1 MILLV
6 SFMKA
11 ELLVWGG
18 IVIAILYLA
27 WSTVSQLLSPIFFA
41 AILTYAVYP
50 IHKHLSSRL
59 SIKKSA
65 LILTAFLILIATGI
79 TIELILIF
87 KNVLMSFYEDVIA
100 FISWSQTF
108 TFPFGLTNVIQKFY
122 AQFTPKFS
130 EYILS
135 YTFSIPKYLL
145 QLVIFVVMFYYFLVS
160 SEAIRR
166 QISLLLPQENKELAN
181 KLLKRAD
188 LTLQALIRA
197 WLLLNIAKG
206 ILMTLG
212 FIVFQ
217 VSDVPTAVIA
227 GFLTVLF
234 SFVPLFEGWMIWLA
248 GAIYLFKNG
257 NVITAI
263 LLAVYGFV
271 FVSPLPDFTVRP
283 KLVAKG
289 AQLDEVM
296 VLVGMIGGAWSFGVK
311 GLIIGP
317 IVLNLVV
324 ALLKEWRKITT

>member
-1 MILLV
+1 
-6 SFMKA
+6 MKV
-11 ELLVWGG
+11 EFLVWGG
-18 IVIAILYLA
+18 IVITILYLA
-27 WSTVSQLLSPIFFA
+27 WNTVSQLLSPIFFA

-50 IHKHLSSRL
+50 IHKRL
-59 SIKKSA
+59 SNKLNAKKSA
-65 LILTAFLILIATGI
+65 LVLTTLLILIATGI
-79 TIELILIF
+79 TVELILIF
-87 KNVLMSFYEDVIA
+87 KTVLMSFYEDVIA
-100 FISWSQTF
+100 FMSWSQTL
-108 TFPFGLTNVIQKFY
+108 TLPFGLTDVIQKFY

-145 QLVIFVVMFYYFLVS
+145 QLVIFVVMFYYLLVN
-160 SEAIRR
+160 SEAIKK
-166 QISLLLPQENKELAN
+166 QIFLLLPRENKELAE

-206 ILMTLG
+206 ILMTIG
-212 FIVFQ
+212 FIIFR
-217 VSDVPTAVIA
+217 VSDFPTAIIA
-227 GFLTVLF
+227 GFLTILF

-248 GAIYLFKNG
+248 GAVYLLKGG
-257 NVITAI
+257 NILTAV
-263 LLAVYGFV
+263 LLAVYGFI
-271 FVSPLPDFTVRP
+271 FVSPVPDFTIRP

-296 VLVGMIGGAWSFGVK
+296 VLLGMIGGAWSFGVK

-324 ALLKEWRKITT
+324 ALLKEWRKVTK

>member
-1 MILLV
+1 
-6 SFMKA
+6 MKA

-18 IVIAILYLA
+18 VVIAILYLA
-27 WSTVSQLLSPIFFA
+27 WNTVSQLLSPIFFA
-41 AILTYAVYP
+41 AIFTYAVYP
-50 IHKHLSSRL
+50 IHKRL
-59 SIKKSA
+59 SNKLSTKKSA
-65 LILTAFLILIATGI
+65 LILTALLILIVTGI

-87 KNVLMSFYEDVIA
+87 KTVLMSFYEDVIA
-100 FISWSQTF
+100 FISWSQTL
-108 TFPFGLTNVIQKFY
+108 TLPFGLTNVIQKFY

-145 QLVIFVVMFYYFLVS
+145 QLVIFVVMFYYFLVN
-160 SEAIRR
+160 SEAIKK
-166 QISLLLPQENKELAN
+166 QIFLLLPKENKELAE
-181 KLLKRAD
+181 KLMKRAD

-212 FIVFQ
+212 FIIFQ
-217 VSDVPTAVIA
+217 VSDLPTAVIA

-257 NVITAI
+257 NIIMAI
-263 LLAVYGFV
+263 LIAVYGFI
-271 FVSPLPDFTVRP
+271 FVSPLPDFTIRP
-283 KLVAKG
+283 KLVAKE

-296 VLVGMIGGAWSFGVK
+296 VLVGMIGGTWSFGVK

-324 ALLKEWRKITT
+324 ALLREWRKATK

>member
-1 MILLV
+1 
-6 SFMKA
+6 MKA

-18 IVIAILYLA
+18 VVIAILYLA
-27 WSTVSQLLSPIFFA
+27 WNTVSQLLSPIFFA
-41 AILTYAVYP
+41 AIFTYAVYP
-50 IHKHLSSRL
+50 IHKRL
-59 SIKKSA
+59 SNKLSTKKSA
-65 LILTAFLILIATGI
+65 LMLTALLILIVTGI

-87 KNVLMSFYEDVIA
+87 KTVLMSFYEDVIA
-100 FISWSQTF
+100 FISWSQTL
-108 TFPFGLTNVIQKFY
+108 TLPFGLTNVIQKFY

-145 QLVIFVVMFYYFLVS
+145 QLVIFVVMFYYFLVN
-160 SEAIRR
+160 SEEIKK
-166 QISLLLPQENKELAN
+166 QIFLLLPKENKELAE

-212 FIVFQ
+212 FIIFQ
-217 VSDVPTAVIA
+217 VSDLPTAVIA

-257 NVITAI
+257 NIIMAI
-263 LLAVYGFV
+263 LIAVYGFI
-271 FVSPLPDFTVRP
+271 FVSPLPDFTIRP
-283 KLVAKG
+283 KLVAKE

-324 ALLKEWRKITT
+324 ALLREWRKATK

>member
-1 MILLV
+1 
-6 SFMKA
+6 MKA

-18 IVIAILYLA
+18 VVIAILYLA
-27 WSTVSQLLSPIFFA
+27 WNTVSQLLSPIFFA
-41 AILTYAVYP
+41 AIFTYAVYP
-50 IHKHLSSRL
+50 IHKRL
-59 SIKKSA
+59 SNKLSTKKSA
-65 LILTAFLILIATGI
+65 LILTALLILIVTGI

-87 KNVLMSFYEDVIA
+87 KTVLMSFYEDVIA
-100 FISWSQTF
+100 FISWSQTL
-108 TFPFGLTNVIQKFY
+108 TLPFGLTNVIQKFY

-145 QLVIFVVMFYYFLVS
+145 QLVIFVVMFYYFLVN
-160 SEAIRR
+160 SEAIKK
-166 QISLLLPQENKELAN
+166 QIFLLLPKENKELAE

-212 FIVFQ
+212 FIIFQ
-217 VSDVPTAVIA
+217 VSDLPTAVIA

-257 NVITAI
+257 NIIMAI
-263 LLAVYGFV
+263 LIAVYGFI
-271 FVSPLPDFTVRP
+271 FVSPLPDFTIRP
-283 KLVAKG
+283 KLVAKE

-324 ALLKEWRKITT
+324 ALLREWRKATK

>member
-1 MILLV
+1 
-6 SFMKA
+6 MKA

-18 IVIAILYLA
+18 VVIAILYLA
-27 WSTVSQLLSPIFFA
+27 WNTVSQLLSPIFFA
-41 AILTYAVYP
+41 AIFTYAVYP
-50 IHKHLSSRL
+50 IHKRL
-59 SIKKSA
+59 SNKLSTKKSA
-65 LILTAFLILIATGI
+65 LILTALLILIVTGI

-87 KNVLMSFYEDVIA
+87 KTVLMSFYEDVIA
-100 FISWSQTF
+100 FISWSQTL
-108 TFPFGLTNVIQKFY
+108 TLPFGLTNVIQKFY

-145 QLVIFVVMFYYFLVS
+145 QLVIFVVMFYYFLVN
-160 SEAIRR
+160 SEAIKK
-166 QISLLLPQENKELAN
+166 QIFLLLPKENKELAE
-181 KLLKRAD
+181 KLMKRAD

-212 FIVFQ
+212 FIIFQ
-217 VSDVPTAVIA
+217 VSDLPTAVIA

-257 NVITAI
+257 NIIMAI
-263 LLAVYGFV
+263 LIAVYGFI
-271 FVSPLPDFTVRP
+271 FVSPLPDFTIRP
-283 KLVAKG
+283 KLVAKE

-324 ALLKEWRKITT
+324 ALLREWRKATK

>member
-1 MILLV
+1 
-6 SFMKA
+6 MKA
-11 ELLVWGG
+11 EFLVWGS

-41 AILTYAVYP
+41 AIITYAIYP
-50 IHKHLSSRL
+50 IHKCLSNKL
-59 SIKKSA
+59 STKKSA
-65 LILTAFLILIATGI
+65 LILTILLILIVTGI

-87 KNVLMSFYEDVIA
+87 KTVLMSFYEDVIA
-100 FISWSQTF
+100 FISWSQTL
-108 TFPFGLTNVIQKFY
+108 TLPFGLTNVIQKFY

-135 YTFSIPKYLL
+135 YTFSIPRYLL
-145 QLVIFVVMFYYFLVS
+145 QLVIFVVMFYYFLVN
-160 SEAIRR
+160 SEAIKN
-166 QISLLLPQENKELAN
+166 QIFLLLPRENKELAE

-188 LTLQALIRA
+188 VTLQALVRA

-206 ILMTLG
+206 ILMTIG
-212 FIVFQ
+212 FIIFR
-217 VSDVPTAVIA
+217 VSDFPTAIIA
-227 GFLTVLF
+227 GFLTILF

-248 GAIYLFKNG
+248 GAIYLFRSG
-257 NVITAI
+257 NILTAI
-263 LLAVYGFV
+263 LLAVYGFI
-271 FVSPLPDFTVRP
+271 FVSPVPDFTIRP
-283 KLVAKG
+283 KLVAKE

-324 ALLKEWRKITT
+324 ALLKEWRKVTK

>member
-1 MILLV
+1 
-6 SFMKA
+6 MKA
-11 ELLVWGG
+11 EFLVWGG

-27 WSTVSQLLSPIFFA
+27 WNTVSQLLPPIFFA

-50 IHKHLSSRL
+50 VHKRL
-59 SIKKSA
+59 SNKFGNRKSA
-65 LILTAFLILIATGI
+65 LVLTALLILIAIGV

-87 KNVLMSFYEDVIA
+87 KSVLMSFYEDVIA
-100 FISWSQTF
+100 FISWSQTL
-108 TFPFGLTNVIQKFY
+108 TLPFGLTNVIQKFY

-130 EYILS
+130 EYVLS

-145 QLVIFVVMFYYFLVS
+145 QLVIFIVMFYYFLVN
-160 SEAIRR
+160 SEAIKK
-166 QISLLLPQENKELAN
+166 QISLLLPQENKELAE
-181 KLLKRAD
+181 KLLTRAD

-197 WLLLNIAKG
+197 WLLLNIVKG
-206 ILMTLG
+206 ILMTIG
-212 FIVFQ
+212 FVIFG
-217 VSDVPTAVIA
+217 VSDLPTAVIV
-227 GFLTVLF
+227 GFLTILF

-248 GAIYLFKNG
+248 GAIYLFKSG
-257 NVITAI
+257 NLLTAI
-263 LLAVYGFV
+263 LLAVYGFI
-271 FVSPLPDFTVRP
+271 FVSPVPDFTIRP

-289 AQLDEVM
+289 AQLDEAM